1 MVFELLQGK
10 AFRSIGWSTLFDC
23 LSIYDQKFKQSF
35 QGSSASLPEIQ
46 EGDARALV
54 AYLDVLQKVFHPLLL
69 GHHSYCFLIN
79 TFIILVEHCVFMK
92 ATSWFFYIFVA
103 CLGT

>member
-35 QGSSASLPEIQ
+35 QGSSALLPEIQ

-54 AYLDVLQKVFHPLLL
+54 AYLDVLHKVFHLLL
-69 GHHSYCFLIN
+69 FGNHSYCFLIN
-79 TFIILVEHCVFMK
+79 AFII
-92 ATSWFFYIFVA
+92 
-103 CLGT
+103 